1 MITIIDENKTLNLN
15 HMAIYL
21 LLDSNEMKY
30 RRKLSRITSDPEVT
44 KGIFEYE
51 IIERGKSPYRYLP
64 DETAFLTASCN
75 VMIRLVN
82 SIHRN
87 YYYGFSKVNFADD
100 SNTIKL
106 GLKEFA
112 AEACKLN
119 IIQLEILNE
128 RNTSTSIYATRH
140 LKQNNIVIQMFKEA
154 LECREMN
161 AKENAEIAKT
171 NLQKS
176 TSSSNMKE
184 SKEII
189 EGVVD
194 SEKSSKIDMEF
205 HKDKHPDNA
214 LGVQVTITQVPT
226 GSTYKN
232 GTPKIGWGFSLCIEG
247 VTVPLYLSS
256 SIQKVLFAAI
266 LIGKTED
273 KPVHRKYFSKDYS
286 NTKIIEWLKS
296 IFLMFGINKNFEEW
310 YDQIQRDQT
319 KLNVEVS
326 KLRTLIWKA
335 VKNVN
340 KEALYYLYPKMVS
353 GSYSVRLENRVIL
366 DNKLTTIR
374 TRIVSNMNGRP

>member
-21 LLDSNEMKY
+21 LLNTNEMKY
-30 RRKLSRITSDPEVT
+30 RRKLSRIINDSEVT

-51 IIERGKSPYRYLP
+51 IIERGESPYQYLP

-82 SIHRN
+82 GIHRN

-106 GLKEFA
+106 GLEKFA

-119 IIQLEILNE
+119 IIQLEILSE
-128 RNTSTSIYATRH
+128 RNTDTSIYATKH
-140 LKQNNIVIQMFKEA
+140 LEQNNIVIQMFKEA

-326 KLRTLIWKA
+326 KLRVLIWKA